1 MRKINGL
8 FNEFETICL
17 VEMSVANVSGRIYAE
32 LIDMG
37 YIPSDFTDSNEIA
50 DICLVDLKHEFADE
64 DVLAFLVYRIMMEAK
79 IDVTGAKAEEEFI
92 EDLDTDWDDEDY
104 YDEDDDECDFECD
117 GCTGCDDEEDE
128 DEEELDEDDFVTP
141 QYIVSVIS
149 MDFEEEEKETEVIP
163 QIFTS
168 LKEIADYVDMK
179 GMVKSVESLMFG
191 QDGEVGHTEMQSAEE
206 AFNDFE
212 EMGENGEAMADQI
225 PSGASNIMAVI
236 TVTDNRTEMITADMY
251 VIYDVTAE

>member
-1 MRKINGL
+1 MKKINDL
-8 FNEFETICL
+8 LTEFEMVSL
-17 VEMSVANVSGRIYAE
+17 LGLSVSEVSLKIYAE
-32 LIDMG
+32 LIEMG

-104 YDEDDDECDFECD
+104 YDEDADECDSECD
-117 GCTGCDDEEDE
+117 GCTGCDDEE

-225 PSGASNIMAVI
+225 PSGASNIMAVV
-236 TVTDNRTEMITADMY
+236 TVTDNRTEMVSADMY